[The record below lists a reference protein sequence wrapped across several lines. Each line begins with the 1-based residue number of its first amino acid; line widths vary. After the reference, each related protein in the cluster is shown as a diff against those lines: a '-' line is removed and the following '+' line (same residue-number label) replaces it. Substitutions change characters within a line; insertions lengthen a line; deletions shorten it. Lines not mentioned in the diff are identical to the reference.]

1 MSRTDGSGLDHVA
14 DGEALDGLV
23 LGGAASAVGATHRLD
38 VAAAILVAAAI
49 KSISYRAPLKLRID
63 RNPVFPFL
71 SGNVRRS
78 RFSMYLEMYVVCASV
93 GVIAE
98 MSNGILL
105 SPRWGNLL
113 VLLVRPLLDHFDG
126 LFCGWLG
133 IGLWVKGGR

>member
-1 MSRTDGSGLDHVA
+1 MSRTNGSRLNHVA

-23 LGGAASAVGATHRLD
+23 LGGAASAVGATHRLN

-49 KSISYRAPLKLRID
+49 KSISYRAPEVANQSRSSL
-63 RNPVFPFL
+63 PFFL

-98 MSNGILL
+98 MSNGILF
-105 SPRWGNLL
+105 R
-113 VLLVRPLLDHFDG
+113 RDG
-126 LFCGWLG
+126 GICWSYLFALFLTILTVCSVDG
-133 IGLWVKGGR
+133 